1 MRIVGVVEDVVQAR
15 VEDGARP
22 AIYVP
27 YTQFKG
33 VLQAAVRTPLPPE
46 SIAPDLRRAVARF
59 NPIEPV
65 RDMETMRARMGATR
79 ASPRFQS
86 ALVVGFALVAVLL
99 AAAGLYSSLS
109 HWVGRRKRELG
120 LRMAL
125 GAGRGDVRRMVVGQ
139 GVAPAGAG
147 LVVGII
153 GALASGRVLEGFL
166 YGVSPYDP
174 LVLLGA
180 SVALLL
186 VGVVASLVPARR
198 ATSVD
203 PVTVL
208 QSE

>member
-1 MRIVGVVEDVVQAR
+1 
-15 VEDGARP
+15 
-22 AIYVP
+22 
-27 YTQFKG
+27 
-33 VLQAAVRTPLPPE
+33 
-46 SIAPDLRRAVARF
+46 
-59 NPIEPV
+59 
-65 RDMETMRARMGATR
+65 
-79 ASPRFQS
+79 
-86 ALVVGFALVAVLL
+86 
-99 AAAGLYSSLS
+99 
-109 HWVGRRKRELG
+109 
-120 LRMAL
+120 
-125 GAGRGDVRRMVVGQ
+125 MVVGQ

-198 ATSVD
+198 ATAVD